1 VELPPVVKALL
12 KPEAYPDQPSAVE
25 LRQTHIS
32 YLFFTPRFV
41 YKIKKPVNFAF
52 LDFTTLRKRHYYC
65 KREVELNR
73 RLAGDVYRG
82 VVAVKKGREGISI
95 GGKGTTIEYAVEMK
109 RLPREKMLNEMIV
122 GGRITKETVER
133 IGAVIARF
141 HCTVPPSP
149 KVARFGLPSVITKNT
164 EENFSQTESFRGRTV
179 TEEQFRR
186 IADFTR
192 ETLKR
197 EGPLFRERA
206 KGGFIKEVHGDI
218 HSDHVSVA
226 DGIRIFDCI
235 EFNRRFRCSDIVSDM
250 AFLAMDFDNYNRHDL
265 SKVFGT
271 SYFDVTRD
279 ERGKELL
286 NFYKCYRAY
295 VRGKVES
302 FKLDEEEVGEEEKRN
317 SRIRAMRYFHLADLY
332 GTGGYRPTLVV
343 VCGLTGT
350 GKTTLAAA
358 LAEQLGFEH
367 LSSDAVR
374 KELAG
379 VPPGERHFEPF
390 GRGIYDE
397 GFTEKTYGELLGRG
411 ETLLKAGRSVI
422 LDATFSRAA
431 LREQAEKAARK
442 RGAAFHV
449 IVCEA
454 DEAVVR
460 RRLAERSEGAPSVSD
475 GRWEIY
481 VEQRKRHEALV
492 ERQEPHMTVDTARP
506 PENHTIPL
514 LTTILG

>member
-1 VELPPVVKALL
+1 VELPLVVKALL
-12 KPEAYPDQPSAVE
+12 EPRAYPDKPPAVE
-25 LRQTHIS
+25 FLQTHIS

-41 YKIKKPVNFAF
+41 YKIKKPVNFGF

-65 KREVELNR
+65 NREVELNR

-82 VVAVKKGREGISI
+82 VVAVKKGRGGIGI
-95 GGKGTTIEYAVEMK
+95 GGTGRTIEYAVKMK
-109 RLPREKMLNEMIV
+109 RLPREEMLNEMV
-122 GGRITKETVER
+122 VEGRITKEMVER

-141 HCTVPPSP
+141 HCAVPRSRR
-149 KVARFGLPSVITKNT
+149 VAQFGLPSVITKNT

-179 TEEQFRR
+179 SAGQLRR
-186 IADFTR
+186 IADYTR
-192 ETLKR
+192 EMLKA

-206 KGGFIKEVHGDI
+206 EGGFIKELHGDI
-218 HSDHVSVA
+218 HSDHVSVT
-226 DGIRIFDCI
+226 DGVRIFDCI
-235 EFNRRFRCSDIVSDM
+235 EFNRRFRCSDVVSDM
-250 AFLAMDFDNYNRHDL
+250 AFLAMDLDYLNRHDL
-265 SKVFGT
+265 SKAFGT
-271 SYFDVTRD
+271 AYFEVTRD
-279 ERGKELL
+279 GRGEQLL

-302 FKLDEEEVGEEEKRN
+302 FKLDEEEVGAEEKRS

-332 GTGGYRPTLVV
+332 GAGGFRPTLII

-350 GKTTLAAA
+350 GKTTLASA
-358 LAEQLGFEH
+358 LAEQLGFER
-367 LSSDAVR
+367 LSSDIVR

-379 VPPGERHFEPF
+379 VAPGERRFEPF
-390 GRGIYDE
+390 GRGIYRED
-397 GFTEKTYGELLGRG
+397 FTEKTYGELLGRG

-431 LREQAEKAARK
+431 HREQAIKAARK
-442 RGAAFHV
+442 RGALFHI

-454 DEAVVR
+454 DEAVIR
-460 RRLAERSEGAPSVSD
+460 RRLAERSEGAPSDSD

-481 VEQRKRHEALV
+481 EQQRERYEAFL
-492 ERQEPHMTVDTARP
+492 EQQPHMTVDTSQRP
-506 PENHTIPL
+506 EKHIIPL